1 MNCINTCIYKLPQRL
16 RWSGEQG
23 KRIYIERDWVIK
35 LWLYPLNMDSLC
47 LKPRCGILSM
57 GVPLSFMKQCK
68 LAMKDLSSV
77 SIGLDLGGSSHS
89 LAESEI
95 SIAAEFY
102 GRDHQIDVNP
112 NSMDAYYYWT
122 YKSSK
127 QNCKKKINQSY
138 IRKPYFFNDLNKVS
152 MSFLG
157 QLEFQVKHSE
167 HDRVGFTTF
176 NK

>member
-1 MNCINTCIYKLPQRL
+1 MHLQTTPKMEVI
-16 RWSGEQG
+16 WGAG
-23 KRIYIERDWVIK
+23 KTYLCNRDWVIK
-35 LWLYPLNMDSLC
+35 LRLNPLNMDSLC

-102 GRDHQIDVNP
+102 SRDHQIDVHP
-112 NSMDAYYYWT
+112 NYMDAYYYWT

-127 QNCKKKINQSY
+127 HNCKKKINESY
-138 IRKPYFFNDLNKVS
+138 IRKLFFIFMIS
-152 MSFLG
+152 MSSLG
-157 QLEFQVKHSE
+157 RLEFQVKHSE